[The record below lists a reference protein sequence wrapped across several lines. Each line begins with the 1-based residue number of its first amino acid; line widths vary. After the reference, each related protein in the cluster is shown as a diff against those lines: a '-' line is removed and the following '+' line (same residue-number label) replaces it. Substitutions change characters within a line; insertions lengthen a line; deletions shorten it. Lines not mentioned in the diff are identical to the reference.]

1 MINGRNEAKIDIKLK
16 NGSLAYTS
24 SYTYLGAIITDSG
37 SIKHDVISHIS
48 SKRPNLTIKY
58 NNFCKKN
65 FLAPLHIKKM
75 VLDTCVNASLVYGCE
90 SWGNYLVPT
99 IDSCYRQGLK
109 TALSIRQ
116 SINNEITYIESGS
129 SPLSIRV
136 KKQQL
141 KFWLSLQELDP
152 QHHISK
158 FIAIGEPL
166 NLPFLNHY
174 KNLQTL
180 YGNPK
185 HCQDVLRNE
194 FTATVKEKI
203 QRESTSD
210 PGSRLGAYH
219 ECNPALEYP
228 GSLPV
233 FEPDRITVT
242 RYRTGSHNLKV
253 ETGRFAAPR
262 IPREDRLCDCG
273 TGVQTVKHCLLSC
286 PMLNLIRTKY
296 RITALSD
303 INNPSICN
311 FFNEMEI
318 VLKLRK

>member
-1 MINGRNEAKIDIKLK
+1 MVKYLKERCVEEPLTGLVHCLLHADDTAIISTDRESFITKCNFMLDYFQEHQLTLNFSKSAYMMINGRNEAKIDIKLK

-129 SPLSIRV
+129 SPLSI
-136 KKQQL
+136 
-141 KFWLSLQELDP
+141 
-152 QHHISK
+152 
-158 FIAIGEPL
+158 
-166 NLPFLNHY
+166 
-174 KNLQTL
+174 
-180 YGNPK
+180 
-185 HCQDVLRNE
+185 
-194 FTATVKEKI
+194 
-203 QRESTSD
+203 
-210 PGSRLGAYH
+210 
-219 ECNPALEYP
+219 
-228 GSLPV
+228 
-233 FEPDRITVT
+233 
-242 RYRTGSHNLKV
+242 
-253 ETGRFAAPR
+253 
-262 IPREDRLCDCG
+262 
-273 TGVQTVKHCLLSC
+273 
-286 PMLNLIRTKY
+286 
-296 RITALSD
+296 
-303 INNPSICN
+303 
-311 FFNEMEI
+311 
-318 VLKLRK
+318 